1 MTEERLKE
9 LLAEAV
15 AQAAIQPELLML
27 KDVAAML
34 NISLPSARKLRD
46 TGAIPFYLLA
56 GQKLF
61 KRKDVEAF
69 IDGLKPEGRNKNG
82 VA

>member
-1 MTEERLKE
+1 MMTEERLKE

-56 GQKLF
+56 GKKLF
-61 KRKDVEAF
+61 KRKDVERF
-69 IDGLKPEGRNKNG
+69 IDGLKPEGSET
-82 VA
+82 A